1 MKTLFKTGVSAIAA
15 ALSFIMTV
23 SAASP
28 MLDGQVSSSSEEIYP
43 GVLATEYYLEGGEGY
58 GSEEQFVRVLEFDPK
73 NEDLNFDVVM
83 AGEHPGEKKV
93 LSQIIDEFN
102 KNGENKK
109 TIFAANGDLWTMA
122 SHHSRVEGESS
133 DPVVKKEICLPRGYT
148 VIDGEIICSQN
159 MSIETPF
166 DEFFLSFGLTKD
178 GTPYIG
184 NISTSIK
191 FKNTT
196 KGTKKYQAQGFNRL
210 PANNGIVVYSDKGP
224 VSNYCLDDAYE
235 VVIDCDYDYRFFHGE
250 TIVGTVTAVSAP
262 GSERYPMKENRII
275 LTARGDSMI
284 SRVNTMEAGDEITL
298 EVSVRDMNGNNE
310 AWQSITECV
319 GGHIP
324 VIYEGEHATTG
335 VTDRSDPMTL
345 IGYKADGT
353 VVVIVNDGRQP
364 GYSMGINRKQF
375 ADLCDDLGVV
385 SAMLLDGGGS
395 TTLIEETKNGY
406 ELKNRPSDY
415 YGGGSS
421 SLERAIINAVIISR
435 TEEPEGETGDVNGDG
450 KVNISDVFTLKTILS
465 GMVEETDL
473 SDINGDGKT
482 NLSDILLLKSLLV
495 GQLVKINNFAYHF

>member
-1 MKTLFKTGVSAIAA
+1 MKAA
-15 ALSFIMTV
+15 GKIGILALACVLSLIMTV
-23 SAASP
+23 FAASP
-28 MLDGQVSSSSEEIYP
+28 VLDGQVSASSEEIYP
-43 GVLATEYYLEGGEGY
+43 GVYATEYYLEGGESY
-58 GSEEQFVRVLEFDPK
+58 GSEKQFVRVLEFDPA
-73 NEDLNFDVVM
+73 NEELNFDVVM
-83 AGEHPGEKKV
+83 AGDYLGEKKV

-109 TIFAANGDLWTMA
+109 TVFAANGDLWTQA

-133 DPVVKKEICLPRGYT
+133 DPVVKREICLPRGYT

-166 DEFFLSFGLTKD
+166 DEFFLSFGLTEDK
-178 GTPYIG
+178 TPYIG

-210 PANNGIVVYSDKGP
+210 PADNGIVVYSDKGP

-235 VVIDCDYDYRFFHGE
+235 VIIDCDYDYRFFHGE
-250 TIVGTVTAVSAP
+250 TITGKVAAVSEP
-262 GSERYPMKENRII
+262 GSQRYPMKQNRII

-284 SRVNTMEAGDEITL
+284 SRVNTMEVGDEITL
-298 EVSVRDMNGNNE
+298 EVSIRDMNGNNE
-310 AWQSITECV
+310 VWQSITECV

-353 VVVIVNDGRQP
+353 VVIIVNDGRQP

-395 TTLIEETKNGY
+395 TTLIEETENGY

-415 YGGGSS
+415 YTGASS

-435 TEEPEGETGDVNGDG
+435 TEETAAVTGDVNGDG
-450 KVNISDVFTLKTILS
+450 KMNISDIFTLKTVLA
-465 GMVEETDL
+465 GMSEESEAADV
-473 SDINGDGKT
+473 NGDGKT

-495 GQLVKINNFAYHF
+495 GA

>member
-1 MKTLFKTGVSAIAA
+1 MKTVCKIGISAFALFISLV
-15 ALSFIMTV
+15 MCV

-28 MLDGQVSSSSEEIYP
+28 VLDGQVSCSSEEIYP

-58 GSEEQFVRVLEFDPK
+58 GKEKQFVRILEFDPK
-73 NEDLNFDVVM
+73 NEDLNFDVIM
-83 AGEHPGEKKV
+83 AGDKLGEKKV
-93 LSQIIDEFN
+93 LSEIINDFN
-102 KNGENKK
+102 NNGENKK

-122 SHHSRVEGESS
+122 SHHSRVEGESD

-148 VIDGEIICSQN
+148 VIEGEIICSQN
-159 MSIETPF
+159 MGIETPF
-166 DEFFLSFGLTKD
+166 DESFLSFGLSED

-184 NISTSIK
+184 NIFTSIK
-191 FKNTT
+191 FKNIT
-196 KGTKKYQAQGFNRL
+196 KGTKKYQVQGLNRL

-224 VSNYCLDDAYE
+224 ASNYCLDDAYE

-250 TIVGTVTAVSAP
+250 TIAGTVTAVSKP
-262 GSERYPMKENRII
+262 GSQRYPMQENRII

-284 SRVNTMEAGDEITL
+284 SRVNTMEVGDEITL
-298 EVSVRDMNGNNE
+298 EVSIRDLQGNSE
-310 AWQSITECV
+310 VWQSINECV

-364 GYSMGINRKQF
+364 GYSVGINRKQF

-395 TTLIEETKNGY
+395 TTLIEETVNGY

-415 YGGGSS
+415 YSGASS

-435 TEEPEGETGDVNGDG
+435 TEETPLETGDVNGDG
-450 KVNISDVFTLKTILS
+450 KVNLSDLFALKNVLVGMDEESSLSDV
-465 GMVEETDL
+465 
-473 SDINGDGKT
+473 NGDGRT
-482 NLSDILLLKSLLV
+482 NLADILFVKSILI
-495 GQLVKINNFAYHF
+495 GT

>member
-1 MKTLFKTGVSAIAA
+1 MKTLLKVGVSALAA
-15 ALSFIMTV
+15 ALSLIMTV

-28 MLDGQVSSSSEEIYP
+28 VLDGQVSSSSEEIYP
-43 GVLATEYYLEGGEGY
+43 GIQATEYYLEGGEGY
-58 GSEEQFVRVLEFDPK
+58 GSEKQFLRVLEFDPK

-83 AGEHPGEKKV
+83 AGELPGEKKV

-102 KNGENKK
+102 DNGEGKRA
-109 TIFAANGDLWTMA
+109 IFAANGDLWTQA

-133 DPVVKKEICLPRGYT
+133 DPVVKQELCLPRGYT

-166 DEFFLSFGLTKD
+166 DEFFLSFGLTEDK
-178 GTPYIG
+178 TPYIG

-196 KGTKKYQAQGFNRL
+196 KGTKKYPAQGLNRL
-210 PANNGIVVYSDKGP
+210 PADDGIVVYSDKGP
-224 VSNYCLDDAYE
+224 ASNYCLDDAYE
-235 VVIDCDYDYRFFHGE
+235 VVIDCEYDYRFVHCQ
-250 TIVGTVTAVSAP
+250 TITGKVTAVSKP
-262 GSERYPMKENRII
+262 GEARYSMQENRII
-275 LTARGDSMI
+275 LTARGESMI
-284 SRVNTMEAGDEITL
+284 SRVDTMDVGDEITL
-298 EVSVRDMNGNNE
+298 EVTIRDMNGNTE
-310 AWQSITECV
+310 VWQSITECV

-353 VVVIVNDGRQP
+353 VVIIVNDGRQP
-364 GYSMGINRKQF
+364 GYSVGINRKQF

-395 TTLIEETKNGY
+395 TTLIEEAADGY

-415 YGGGSS
+415 YTGASS
-421 SLERAIINAVIISR
+421 SLERAIINAVVISR
-435 TEEPEGETGDVNGDG
+435 NVEETAEKGDVNGDG
-450 KVNISDVFTLKTILS
+450 KVNISDVFTLKTILA
-465 GMVEETDL
+465 GMADESSA
-473 SDINGDGKT
+473 SDVNGDGKT
-482 NLSDILLLKSLLV
+482 NLADILLLKSLLI
-495 GQLVKINNFAYHF
+495 GA